1 MNDIKWKVLREDYL
15 ENLDLKVTLYAPIKC
30 ASTICI
36 ESEKKAIRTISGSR
50 YETNGIYILK
60 DGKRTKHKYS
70 SFAEEKAEAER
81 MIR

>member
-15 ENLDLKVTLYAPIKC
+15 ENLGLKVTLYAPTSC
-30 ASTICI
+30 ASTIRI
-36 ESEKKAIRTISGSR
+36 ESEKSAIRTISGSR

-70 SFAEEKAEAER
+70 SFVEAKAAAER

>member
-15 ENLDLKVTLYAPIKC
+15 ENLGLKVTLYAPTRC
-30 ASTICI
+30 ASTIRT
-36 ESEKKAIRTISGSR
+36 ESEKSAIRTISGSR

-70 SFAEEKAEAER
+70 SFAEAKAAAER